1 MNIINLI
8 HSIKFRLI
16 RLIESNPSANIL
28 IYNNISLFKAF
39 LPHEKDYYGIKL
51 LLKNKLNHAIIDV
64 GGNLGISAM
73 GFRKLGFINKIFIFE
88 PNHFIF
94 NNYIKKKL
102 LKKYK
107 NIYGFN
113 FALGNK
119 NQLKSFYYPYYKDKC
134 IHYFCS
140 FNKKYIQNS
149 INITFKKKKLKI
161 IDNPIK
167 IRVYDNLQLIC
178 SPKLIKI
185 DVEGFDFEVIKG
197 MKKTIKKYNPIILV
211 EFNKSNFF
219 KIKRVLGDYNAW
231 VYFYEKNE
239 FKIFDKSMIDKDIA
253 RTTNSNLMSIRN
265 IFFIPKLYKWI

>member
-161 IDNPIK
+161 IDNPVK

>member
-1 MNIINLI
+1 MSIINLLN
-8 HSIKFRLI
+8 SLKFRLV
-16 RLIESNPSANIL
+16 RLIESNPSLNIL
-28 IYNNISLFKAF
+28 IYNNISLFKVF
-39 LPHEKDYYGIKL
+39 LPHEKDYYGIKS
-51 LLKNKLNHAIIDV
+51 LLKNRINDSIIDV

-149 INITFKKKKLKI
+149 INITLKKKKLKI
-161 IDNPIK
+161 IDNPVK